1 MSPSDLGAAERAAH
15 PSPFFCLHFVTFLSN
30 LFLLGNVYIIFLDLV
45 YVHNDVFTTF
55 DSRAEHG
62 PSK

>member
-1 MSPSDLGAAERAAH
+1 MILVQLRELH
-15 PSPFFCLHFVTFLSN
+15 ILHLFFCLHFVTFLSN